1 MYALVV
7 TDCRSV
13 QTLLDGR
20 QNKSPR
26 QQDSNLLKVRPLTV
40 KRSRLEKRQIKV
52 KDTRDSKIPHLNQE
66 GVWLGKKT
74 GVKPNSNVWG
84 IKCDEDLL
92 NLYGASEW

>member
-1 MYALVV
+1 MV

-52 KDTRDSKIPHLNQE
+52 KDTRDSKIPHSNQE
-66 GVWLGKKT
+66 GVWLGEKT
-74 GVKPNSNVWG
+74 RVQPNSNVWG